1 MTMLVVVLL
10 VGAGS
15 YLLRVLPFLLVDR
28 ISLSPRA
35 EAALNQAAAAA
46 MTALIVGL
54 VLRLGDHPTLPAAA
68 RWVGLG
74 LGAVATAARLSM
86 VQIMAAGMLGAWLT
100 ALALHV

>member
-1 MTMLVVVLL
+1 MFMAIVL

-15 YLLRVLPFLLVDR
+15 YLLRLLPFLLVDR

-35 EAALNQAAAAA
+35 EDVLNYAAAAA

-54 VLRLGDHPTLPAAA
+54 VVHLGDRPTLPPAA

-74 LGAVATAARLSM
+74 LGVAATVARLSM
-86 VQIMAAGMLGAWLT
+86 VQIMAVGMLGAWVTTLS
-100 ALALHV
+100 LHL

>member
-15 YLLRVLPFLLVDR
+15 YALRVAPFLLVDR
-28 ISLSPRA
+28 ISLSPRV
-35 EAALNQAAAAA
+35 EEVLGHAAAAA

-54 VLRLGDHPTLPAAA
+54 VMRLGDSPTLPVAA

-74 LGAVATAARLSM
+74 LGVVATAARLSM
-86 VQIMAAGMLGAWLT
+86 VQIMAVGMLGAWLT
-100 ALALHV
+100 TLAMHL